1 MPNSISSR
9 AGVPLLITVSSVS
22 IPIVF
27 IMGWVIGTKQIQGA
41 SLAADSI
48 SSWVNALAT
57 VAITVLTFI
66 LAKETWYLREAQ
78 VQQLAELKRE
88 NIRPNVSV
96 QLEPS
101 RVGMNFIDVKVANLG
116 KGIARKVTITFLD
129 QQGNTVGAGSDPVV
143 EKFRKLS
150 IFRRGIES
158 MGIGQVISS
167 FVFSFFDLGDELKGE
182 IFKPILRMVVRFED
196 IEGQQYSTEY
206 VVDFAQY
213 EGISQ
218 LGGGDPTHQMAEEL
232 KKLREAFARLRLSD
246 GKLAVNVFDADD
258 RTAERHRHA
267 QAIDQLRAQD
277 NT

>member
-1 MPNSISSR
+1 M
-9 AGVPLLITVSSVS
+9 PLLITVSSVS

-27 IMGWVIGTKQIQGA
+27 IMGWVIGTKQVESA

-129 QQGNTVGAGSDPVV
+129 PQGNTVGAGTDPVV

-158 MGIGQVISS
+158 MGIGQLISS
-167 FVFSFFDLGDELKGE
+167 FVFSFIDLSKELNGE
-182 IFKPILRMVVRFED
+182 IFKPVLHMIVRFED
-196 IEGQQYSTEY
+196 IEGEQYSTEY

-218 LGGGDPTHQMAEEL
+218 LGGDPAHQMAEEL
-232 KKLREAFARLRLSD
+232 KKLREAFGRLRISD

-258 RTAERHRHA
+258 RTAERHSQELLLEQH
-267 QAIDQLRAQD
+267 RAQD
-277 NT
+277 TK

>member
-1 MPNSISSR
+1 M
-9 AGVPLLITVSSVS
+9 VTVSSVS

-27 IMGWVIGTKQIQGA
+27 MIGWVIGTKQIESA

-96 QLEPS
+96 QLDPS

-116 KGIARKVTITFLD
+116 KGVARKVTTTFLD
-129 QQGNTVGAGSDPVV
+129 QHGNTVGDGTDPVV

-167 FVFSFFDLGDELKGE
+167 FVFSFIDLSKELKGE
-182 IFKPILRMVVRFED
+182 IFKPVLHMVVRFED
-196 IEGQQYSTEY
+196 IEGEQYSTEY

-218 LGGGDPTHQMAEEL
+218 LGGDPTHQMAEEL

-246 GKLAVNVFDADD
+246 GKLAVNVFDTDD
-258 RTAERHRHA
+258 RTAERKSHELVLE
-267 QAIDQLRAQD
+267 QLRAQD
-277 NT
+277 TN